1 METLRRFRLMAVRLG
16 LLLTMVLAIGGY
28 ALEPALGKGL
38 LGGGIAGVLAFW
50 ILARR
55 TEKLATLPREKI
67 HSVTYAWTAG
77 RLVFYGIV
85 LVWAYRLDP
94 DSLRGVLGA
103 TVGLFIIQGVV
114 LLLGLTGLDLKT
126 EERQDGEHR

>member
-1 METLRRFRLMAVRLG
+1 MAVRLG